1 MEVGNSKKI
10 HGRFKKH
17 NMLDGSGHFI
27 FSKSPPLFF
36 PPDTS
41 ISI

>member
-10 HGRFKKH
+10 HGHFKKH

-36 PPDTS
+36 PHDTS
-41 ISI
+41 IGI